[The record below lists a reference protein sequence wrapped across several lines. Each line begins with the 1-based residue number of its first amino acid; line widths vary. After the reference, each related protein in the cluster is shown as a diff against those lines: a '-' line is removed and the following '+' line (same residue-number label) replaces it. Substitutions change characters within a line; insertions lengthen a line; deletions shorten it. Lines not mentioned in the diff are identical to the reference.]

1 VTTRTESAR
10 GGVDPSGQ
18 ARDTTLLDLLVARLG
33 DAATRPALATQPSA
47 DDATTTWTWL
57 EAAAAAVDLAVALE
71 ATGLRRGDRVVH
83 VGTHS
88 VDWVVVDLAC
98 LLAGVVHVA
107 LHADAP
113 RSELLDQIAWLAPAG
128 VVLSGEAGPFP
139 SGDAARLL
147 GGRSVPRRVI
157 DRRRPAPRRGQRLP
171 PPSAGLCSEAWRS
184 RAADPE
190 ALEREVARRAAAID
204 PDAPARI
211 FFSSGTTGRPRG
223 YVHSQRSLATNALAA
238 AAIFLDE
245 SFDVRL
251 SWLPMSHALACTGD
265 LSTALVRGGCLNVV
279 PDRRRLLDACRFLP
293 PTVILG
299 VPAFYERLERGVRS
313 GAIPDLA
320 AVLGGR
326 VRVCISGGAA
336 LRERTQ
342 ALFAARGV
350 PLVEGYGLAEAGPVV
365 ALDNPRGYRPGWVGK
380 PLAGIDVRLDSVGQ
394 LLVRTPSRALGQV
407 LPPDAQPAVDD
418 HHGDPADGWIATGDT
433 AEIAADGRIRITGRV
448 VDTIVL
454 STGTKLP
461 PAEVERV
468 LADDAI
474 VAQVCVCGDRLPVPV
489 ALIVPE
495 PAVVRATLR
504 SLGIRVAS
512 RRAALRHP
520 RLLRWLARRLARR
533 QASLPRSWRVRRI
546 VLINRP
552 FDIDRGEM
560 THSMKLK
567 RPSIANHFAATL
579 DAASAPSPP
588 PGVADVPR
596 GDALPSPPSVPSP
609 HATAGIAAALWGL
622 PRGDDGGFA
631 NAAALAAQPFPD
643 EIAGVLEE
651 AQRRLGALRAEG
663 LLYAPMP
670 TTELPPA
677 PLDDAPP
684 RPEGLF
690 TAVAEAAVGET
701 GLWGVHVP
709 VAHGGCGGT
718 VVDLVKSVTKIAGVV
733 PSAAGMLAVHSAIGA
748 VSALVAFGT
757 PSQQARH
764 LPGLA
769 AGRPLSVFGAT
780 EPEVGCD
787 LGAVRTTLARRDG
800 RLVIDGTKMFITN
813 ATYGRLVK
821 LLVVADGKPAVVLAR
836 LPDRDTPSFRLLSY
850 ALHPLRHTANHALE
864 FRGFTVDEQDV
875 IKGPGGD
882 AMAVVWHGL
891 NRGRSTLAAQAAGTL
906 GLLRAH
912 AREHALR
919 RASWGQPIAS
929 RQLVQG
935 RLARIA
941 AGSLACEA
949 LSTWAAAT
957 IDTSGGT
964 GGELEAITAKVV
976 ASQTVREGAIDALG
990 IHGGR
995 AFLVGHPLGDSFH
1008 DHLAV
1013 GVYEGESD
1021 LLGLALFK
1029 GLSKRHPLAERL
1041 RQGSRFGAAVGWLG
1055 WRVAR
1060 LAGAGHDAG
1069 ILDRRLREHAAAAR
1083 KVLAASAVAIDRAI
1097 RRHGRGL
1104 AERQLEVGSLSA
1116 VVRDAASAL
1125 AVAHHAD
1132 VSCDDSVTA
1141 TADVWCRMALSR
1153 ASGRRLTPA
1162 DHAAIGALG
1171 RRVVEG

>member
-10 GGVDPSGQ
+10 GVVDPSGQ
-18 ARDTTLLDLLVARLG
+18 ARAPTLLDLLVARLD
-33 DAATRPALATQPSA
+33 DAATRPALATQSQN
-47 DDATTTWTWL
+47 DGATTTWTWL
-57 EAAAAAVDLAVALE
+57 EAAAAAVDLAAAIE
-71 ATGLRRGDRVVH
+71 ATGLRPRDRVVH

-113 RSELLDQIAWLAPAG
+113 RGELLRQIGWLAPVG
-128 VVLSGEAGPFP
+128 IVLSGEKGPFLP
-139 SGDAARLL
+139 GDDSRLL
-147 GGRSVPRRVI
+147 GKFSDPRRVI
-157 DRRRPAPRRGQRLP
+157 DRRYPAPRRGLGLP

-184 RAADPE
+184 RAADPG
-190 ALEREVARRAAAID
+190 ALGREVARRAAAID

-211 FFSSGTTGRPRG
+211 FLSSGTTGRPRG

-245 SFDVRL
+245 PDDVRL

-265 LSTALVRGGCLNVV
+265 LSTTLVRGGCLNVV

-342 ALFAARGV
+342 SLFAARGV

-365 ALDNPRGYRPGWVGK
+365 ALDNPRGCRPGWVGR

-394 LLVRTPSRALGQV
+394 LLVRTPSRALEQV
-407 LPPDAQPAVDD
+407 VPPDAEPAADRHRVD
-418 HHGDPADGWIATGDT
+418 HADGWIATGDT

-468 LADDAI
+468 LADDTI
-474 VAQVCVCGDRLPVPV
+474 VAQVCVCGDRLATPV
-489 ALIVPE
+489 ALIVPD
-495 PAVVRATLR
+495 PVVVRATLR

-533 QASLPRSWRVRRI
+533 QASLPRPWQVRRI
-546 VLINRP
+546 VLVDRP

-567 RPSIANHFAATL
+567 RPSIAKHFAAKL

-588 PGVADVPR
+588 LGVAVVPS
-596 GDALPSPPSVPSP
+596 GDAPIEP
-609 HATAGIAAALWGL
+609 HATAGITAALWGL

-631 NAAALAAQPFPD
+631 TAAALSAQPLPD
-643 EIAGVLEE
+643 DVAGILEE

-663 LLYAPMP
+663 LLYAPLRA
-670 TTELPPA
+670 TELPPA

-690 TAVAEAAVGET
+690 TPAAEAAVGET

-718 VVDLVKSVTKIAGVV
+718 VVDLVKSVTRIAGVV

-748 VSALVAFGT
+748 VSTLVAFGT

-800 RLVIDGTKMFITN
+800 QLVIDGTKMFITN

-836 LPDRDTPSFRLLSY
+836 LPDRDTPTFRLLSY
-850 ALHPLRHTANHALE
+850 ALHPLRHTSNHALE

-875 IKGPGGD
+875 IEGPGGD

-919 RASWGQPIAS
+919 RATWGQPIAS

-976 ASQTVREGAIDALG
+976 ASQAVREGAIDALG

-1029 GLSKRHPLAERL
+1029 GLSKRYPLADRL
-1041 RQGSRFGAAVGWLG
+1041 RQGNRFGTAVGWLG

-1060 LAGAGHDAG
+1060 LAGAGHDTG

-1083 KVLAASAVAIDRAI
+1083 KVLATSALAIDRAI

-1116 VVRDAASAL
+1116 VVRDAASVL

-1132 VSCDDSVTA
+1132 VLCEDAATA
-1141 TADVWCRMALSR
+1141 TADVWCRIALSR
-1153 ASGRRLTPA
+1153 ATGRRLTPA

-1171 RRVVEG
+1171 RRLVEG

>member
-10 GGVDPSGQ
+10 GGVDPPGQ

-47 DDATTTWTWL
+47 DGATTTWTWL
-57 EAAAAAVDLAVALE
+57 EAAAAAVDLAAALE
-71 ATGLRRGDRVVH
+71 ATGLRPGDRVVH

-98 LLAGVVHVA
+98 LLAGVVQVA
-107 LHADAP
+107 LHAEAP

-128 VVLSGEAGPFP
+128 VVLSGEEGPFP
-139 SGDAARLL
+139 PGDASRLL
-147 GGRSVPRRVI
+147 GGLSDPRRVI
-157 DRRRPAPRRGQRLP
+157 DRRRTAPRRGQRLP
-171 PPSAGLCSEAWRS
+171 PPLAGLCSEAWRS

-190 ALEREVARRAAAID
+190 ALGREVARRAAAID

-245 SFDVRL
+245 SDDVRL

-320 AVLGGR
+320 AALGGR

-342 ALFAARGV
+342 VLFAARGV

-365 ALDNPRGYRPGWVGK
+365 ALDNPRGYRPGWVGR
-380 PLAGIDVRLDSVGQ
+380 PLAGIDVRLDSMGQ
-394 LLVRTPSRALGQV
+394 LLVRTPSRALGE
-407 LPPDAQPAVDD
+407 LRPSDGTPPVDD
-418 HHGDPADGWIATGDT
+418 PAATLTEAEAADGWIATGDT

-448 VDTIVL
+448 VDTLVL
-454 STGTKLP
+454 ATGTKLP

-468 LADDAI
+468 LADDSI
-474 VAQVCVCGDRLPVPV
+474 VAQVCVCGDRLPAPV

-495 PAVVRATLR
+495 PAVVRAALR
-504 SLGIRVAS
+504 SLGVRVAS

-520 RLLRWLARRLARR
+520 RLLRWLARRIAAR
-533 QASLPRSWRVRRI
+533 QASLPRPWQVRRI
-546 VLINRP
+546 VFVNRP
-552 FDIDRGEM
+552 FDIDHGEM
-560 THSMKLK
+560 TQSMKLK
-567 RPSIANHFAATL
+567 RPTIAAHFAATL

-588 PGVADVPR
+588 PGVAVVPR
-596 GDALPSPPSVPSP
+596 GDAPIETR
-609 HATAGIAAALWGL
+609 ATAGIPAALWGQ

-631 NAAALAAQPFPD
+631 AAAALAAHPLPD
-643 EIAGVLEE
+643 EIASVLDE
-651 AQRRLGALRAEG
+651 ATRRLGMLRAEG
-663 LLYAPMP
+663 MLYAPLSA
-670 TTELPPA
+670 TGLPPA

-684 RPEGLF
+684 PPEGMV
-690 TAVAEAAVGET
+690 TPAAEAALGET

-709 VAHGGCGGT
+709 VTHGGSGGT
-718 VVDLVKSVTKIAGVV
+718 LVDLVKSVTKLAGVV
-733 PSAAGMLAVHSAIGA
+733 PSAAGMLAVHSSIGA

-757 PSQQARH
+757 PDQQARH

-769 AGRPLSVFGAT
+769 AGKPLSVFGAT
-780 EPEVGCD
+780 EPDVGCD
-787 LGAVRTTLARRDG
+787 LGAVGTTLSRRDG
-800 RLVIDGTKMFITN
+800 RLVVDGTKMFITN

-836 LPDRDTPSFRLLSY
+836 LPDDDTPTFRLRPY
-850 ALHPLRHTANHALE
+850 ALHPLRHTPNHALE
-864 FRGFTVDEQDV
+864 FRGFTVSEGDLLS
-875 IKGPGGD
+875 GPGGD

-906 GLLRAH
+906 GLLLTH

-919 RASWGQPIAS
+919 RTTWGQPIAS

-941 AGSLACEA
+941 AARLACEA
-949 LSTWAAAT
+949 LSIWAAAT
-957 IDTSGGT
+957 IDASGGS

-976 ASQTVREGAIDALG
+976 ASQAVREGAIDALG

-1029 GLSKRHPLAERL
+1029 GLARRHPLAERL
-1041 RQGSRFGAAVGWLG
+1041 RQGSRLGAAVGWLG

-1060 LAGAGHDAG
+1060 WARAGQDAG

-1083 KVLAASAVAIDRAI
+1083 KVLAGSAVAIDRAI

-1104 AERQLEVGSLSA
+1104 AERQLEVGALSA
-1116 VVRDAASAL
+1116 VVRDAASVL

-1132 VSCDDSVTA
+1132 VRGTDSATA
-1141 TADVWCRMALSR
+1141 TADVWCRMALAR
-1153 ASGRRLTPA
+1153 ATGRRLTPA